1 LNKTNY
7 KYLFFLFFVAGG
19 IVYLFNEID
28 YPSFSILQKETDLML
43 TLDKQHSLTQTFISV
58 ESYFSSICFP
68 VYARGCTDIS
78 QSAISFCLG
87 EASPFSRDI
96 ACDNLLLPHSTDVEE
111 IDFLFPVP
119 SESIEKRYQ
128 ISIKTESPPGVI
140 YVWSS
145 LKDAYPYGNFYIN
158 DQEMPGDLAFW
169 GYSHPN
175 LLLLIKMFLNSIHRL
190 PLLVEFFALSSICG
204 YFILAL
210 ASIDFSAATISQRL
224 ILSSSVGLAFP
235 PIFLYSLGL
244 FDINLT
250 RRVITGT
257 LLCVAGLI
265 LLVRII
271 RSMLRVKDTN
281 LKNYFQRNDN
291 LIRQFQKITL
301 DQYDIIFLVLFILAV
316 ITRLLQ
322 IENLFV
328 PNWTDGLAHQNALNV
343 LFASGVV
350 PINQIYHIGFYLNT
364 FFAQSLLGL
373 DSPEA
378 TLIFG
383 QWLSVASGMTF
394 YLLAQKFFG
403 NKLVPLICLAFY
415 WFLSPFP
422 SYLISW
428 GRYPILL
435 GMTLLPAT
443 IIFSIK
449 WIETKKTNNFFLA
462 SLFAVSLLLA
472 HYSIFVIWGIS
483 VFSYMIFQKIQNR
496 SKYSNNRP
504 QALSTYKLIA
514 QIGLLLLL
522 LGLFFYPKVKTILS
536 FSVICHDSF
545 PYLDVCIRQ
554 IASSSHIFGPTANL
568 NGPLLSTYGNLINV
582 MNQAK
587 RIITDADAK
596 YMLYLTLKQG
606 GEIIWL
612 CGTLG
617 MVFMFRTNRKLFYGI
632 VGWFVFLILFS
643 VIQTLLLAVA
653 VPSVTNIIIFF
664 SIPLTLLCGSA
675 LQYFLETKEYTARFR
690 NIILGVLIGLILLGA
705 YGSIGTVNPV
715 TTLFNREDQEAV
727 AWIDQNTSVNDTI
740 LINSFYW
747 GSWYVP
753 SDGGGWVSSLTGR
766 NTVSPSSQQ
775 EFADIQGLIDT
786 NKVSYIYLGHGY
798 GELQTSMFEKRN
810 FKIVYQKD
818 GISIYKVLS
827 SSNQ

>member
-1 LNKTNY
+1 M
-7 KYLFFLFFVAGG
+7 F
-19 IVYLFNEID
+19 E
-28 YPSFSILQKETDLML
+28 
-43 TLDKQHSLTQTFISV
+43 LDKRHSLTQTFISA
-58 ESYFSSICFP
+58 ESYFSSIRFP
-68 VYARGCTDIS
+68 VDARGRTDIP
-78 QSAISFCLG
+78 QSVVSLCLR
-87 EASPFSRDI
+87 EAPPFSRDI

-111 IDFLFPVP
+111 INLSCPVP

-128 ISIKTESPPGVI
+128 ISIKTETPSGVI
-140 YVWSS
+140 YFWSS
-145 LKDAYPYGNFYIN
+145 LKDAYPYGNLYIN
-158 DQEMPGDLAFW
+158 DQEIPGDMAFW
-169 GYSHPN
+169 GYSRPN

-190 PLLVEFFALSSICG
+190 PLLVEFFALCSICG

-210 ASIDFSAATISQRL
+210 LSIDLSATTISQRL
-224 ILSSSVGLAFP
+224 ILSNSVGLAFP
-235 PIFLYSLGL
+235 PVFLYSLGL

-250 RRVITGT
+250 RRAITGA
-257 LLCVAGLI
+257 LLCIAGLI
-265 LLVRII
+265 LLVRIA
-271 RSMLRVKDTN
+271 RSMLRVKNTN

-291 LIRQFQKITL
+291 LTKQSQKITP
-301 DQYDIIFLVLFILAV
+301 DRYDIIFLVLFILAV

-322 IENLFV
+322 VENLFV
-328 PNWTDGLAHQNALNV
+328 PNWTDGLAHQNALNA
-343 LFASGVV
+343 LFTSGVV

-364 FFAQSLLGL
+364 FFAQSLLRL

-449 WIETKKTNNFFLA
+449 WIETKKINNFFLA

-496 SKYSNNRP
+496 SEYSDNKLH
-504 QALSTYKLIA
+504 ALSTYKLIA

-536 FSVICHDSF
+536 FSVICHDTF

-554 IASSSHIFGPTANL
+554 IASSSHIFGIPTANL
-568 NGPLLSTYGNLINV
+568 NGPLLSTYGNIINV

-596 YMLYLTLKQG
+596 YMFYLTLKQG
-606 GEIIWL
+606 GGMIWL

-617 MVFMFRTNRKLFYGI
+617 MAFMFRTNRKLFYGI
-632 VGWFVFLILFS
+632 VGWFMLLILFS

-653 VPSVTNIIIFF
+653 VPNVTNIIIFF

-675 LQYFLETKEYTARFR
+675 LQYFLETKEYTARLR
-690 NIILGVLIGLILLGA
+690 NVILGALIGLILLGA
-705 YGSIGTVNPV
+705 YGSIGTVNPA

-727 AWIDQNTSVNDTI
+727 AWIDQNTNVNDTI

-747 GSWYVP
+747 GSWYMP

-766 NTVSPSSQQ
+766 NTVFPSSQQ

-786 NKVSYIYLGHGY
+786 NKVSYVYLGHGY
-798 GELQTSMFEKRN
+798 GELQTSMFEKSN
-810 FKIVYQKD
+810 FKIVYQRD

-827 SSNQ
+827 VRTNR